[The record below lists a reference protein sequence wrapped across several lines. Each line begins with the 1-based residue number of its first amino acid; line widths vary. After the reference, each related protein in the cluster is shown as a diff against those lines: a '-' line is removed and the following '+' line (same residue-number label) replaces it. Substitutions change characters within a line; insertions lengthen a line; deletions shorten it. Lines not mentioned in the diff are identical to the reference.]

1 MQCAEL
7 VSYLS
12 DYIDNNLSEELTREA
27 QEHLATCQNCHIVL
41 DSTQRTILLP
51 SGLSCSIGS
60 AGSEPGFPPGGTS
73 RFLTSWPKPWQAA
86 QPNRTANSR

>member
-12 DYIDNNLSEELTREA
+12 DYIDHNLSEELTREA

-41 DSTQRTILLP
+41 DSTQRTILLYRQRGQRA
-51 SGLSCSIGS
+51 GL
-60 AGSEPGFPPGGTS
+60 PPRRHESLFNQLAETLAN
-73 RFLTSWPKPWQAA
+73 RLPD
-86 QPNRTANSR
+86 PNCE

>member
-41 DSTQRTILLP
+41 DSTQRTILLYRQRGQRA
-51 SGLSCSIGS
+51 GLSPR
-60 AGSEPGFPPGGTS
+60 AFPP
-73 RFLTSWPKPWQAA
+73 AA
-86 QPNRTANSR
+86 RVAF

>member
-41 DSTQRTILLP
+41 DSTQRTILLYRQRGQRA
-51 SGLSCSIGS
+51 GLSPRRHESLFKQLAETLAS
-60 AGSEPGFPPGGTS
+60 RPAEP
-73 RFLTSWPKPWQAA
+73 
-86 QPNRTANSR
+86 NCE